1 MLTGA
6 ARIALGGLLML
17 APGQLAGQTRDQFQR
32 PALTP
37 LFTGSFAP
45 PDFRLAVYNGAVF
58 AAFLYVRIDAQ
69 FTYPGPPEV
78 SLFGPGTG
86 KAASVVSLFNRLA
99 VEPLPDGT
107 YSARFTF
114 PAVFPP
120 NGEFLLTTPA
130 GTTTCKLVN
139 AYAPN
144 GGFCETMVQV
154 VGGRFFATMQMT
166 TTDGI
171 AFLKQITITR
181 WF

>member
-1 MLTGA
+1 MV
-6 ARIALGGLLML
+6 LG
-17 APGQLAGQTRDQFQR
+17 PGQLAAQTRDEFQR
-32 PALTP
+32 LPRTP
-37 LFTGSFAP
+37 LFSASFAP
-45 PDFRLAVYNGAVF
+45 PDFRLALYNGAVF
-58 AAFLYVRIDAQ
+58 AAFLYVRMDAQ

-78 SLFGPGTG
+78 TVFGPAAG
-86 KAASVVSLFNRLA
+86 KAASTVSLFNRPV

-130 GTTTCKLVN
+130 GTTSCKLVN

-144 GGFCETMVQV
+144 GGFCDVQVQV
-154 VGGRFFATMQMT
+154 VGGRFLATMQMT
-166 TTDGI
+166 TTDGL